1 MIASRYQTRKEL
13 RLWYGW
19 VILLAV
25 FIIMAV
31 TIGIRN
37 SIGVFFKDIS
47 GEFGWNRAQTAAAF
61 TMGMLG
67 QAVVAPFAGWVLER
81 FNMRW
86 VIGAGIFMNGTVL
99 IFGACIGALWHF
111 YAMYFLLSVGFAF
124 TANLPQ
130 VQLLSNWFVLKR
142 GLAMG
147 FSHAAQGFAPILNIF
162 TPLLIASL
170 GWRGS
175 YLALAG
181 LTLLIVL
188 PFALLLLRDH
198 PREKRSAPDAPFL
211 TPEEFSRARVRA
223 AVIVPAG
230 RERETTSLS
239 FFFTRRFMLIGGIYG
254 SIAYTFTAVLVHLVP
269 HATDQGFS
277 LSGGAALFALYGAS
291 LAAGNALSAISDR
304 IGRLPTYMVGVIC
317 GVASCYLLASFT
329 RESPEWHIYASTMG
343 VGFALGFVRP
353 TASSLLADHFAGP
366 GFGLVNGCAM
376 MVFSLVGA
384 LGPWV
389 TGMLFDAS
397 GNYLTGFLLVGGMF
411 VAGAIFVL
419 NLSRIPREARSQGA
433 ENHA

>member
-19 VILLAV
+19 VILLSV
-25 FIIMAV
+25 FIIMTV
-31 TIGIRN
+31 VIGIRN
-37 SIGVFFKDIS
+37 SIGVFFKEIS
-47 GEFGWNRAQTAAAF
+47 GEFGWNRAQTAGAF

-67 QAVVAPFAGWVLER
+67 QGLVAPFAGWVLER

-86 VIGAGIFMNGTVL
+86 VIGAGILVNGAAL
-99 IFGACIGALWHF
+99 IIGAYIGALWHF
-111 YAMYFLLSVGFAF
+111 YAMYFLLSLGFAF

-130 VQLLSNWFVLKR
+130 VQLLANWFVIKR

-147 FSHAAQGFAPILNIF
+147 FSHAAQGFAPIVNIF
-162 TPLLIASL
+162 TPLLIAAF

-181 LTLLIVL
+181 VVLLLVL
-188 PFALLLLRDH
+188 PFAVALLREH
-198 PREKRSAPDAPFL
+198 PREKRTAPDAPFL
-211 TPEEFSRARVRA
+211 TSEEFSRARARA
-223 AVIVPAG
+223 AVIIP
-230 RERETTSLS
+230 RDKEKETASFS

-254 SIAYTFTAVLVHLVP
+254 SIAYIFTAVLVHLIP

-277 LSGGAALFALYGAS
+277 PSGGAALFALYGAA
-291 LAAGNALSAISDR
+291 LVAGNGLSAVSDR
-304 IGRLPTYMVGVIC
+304 IGRLPTFMVGVVC
-317 GVASCYLLASFT
+317 GVAACYLLAAFT
-329 RESPEWHIYASTMG
+329 QASAEWRIYAGAMG

-376 MVFSLVGA
+376 MVFSIMGA
-384 LGPWV
+384 LGPLA

-397 GNYLTGFLLVGGMF
+397 GNYYAGFLLVGCMFPAGAVF
-411 VAGAIFVL
+411 VAS
-419 NLSRIPREARSQGA
+419 LSRMPREERG
-433 ENHA
+433 

>member
-1 MIASRYQTRKEL
+1 MRKDL

-19 VILLAV
+19 VILFTV
-25 FIIMAV
+25 FTILMF

-37 SIGVFFKDIS
+37 SIGVFFKEVS

-67 QAVVAPFAGWVLER
+67 QAVVAPLAGWVLER

-86 VIGAGIFMNGTVL
+86 VIGAGIFVNGAAL
-99 IFGACIGALWHF
+99 IIGTYIGALWHF

-130 VQLLSNWFVLKR
+130 VQLLANWFVVKR

-162 TPLLIASL
+162 TPLLIVAL
-170 GWRGS
+170 GWRMS

-181 LTLLIVL
+181 VTLLVVL

-198 PREKRSAPDAPFL
+198 PREKHTAPDAPFL
-211 TPEEFSRARVRA
+211 TSEEFSRARARA
-223 AVIVPAG
+223 AVIVPQS
-230 RERETTSLS
+230 REKNKGS
-239 FFFTRRFMLIGGIYG
+239 FSFLFTRRFMLIGGIFG
-254 SIAYTFTAVLVHLVP
+254 SVAYIFTAFIVHFVP

-277 LSGGAALFALYGAS
+277 MAGGAALFALYGATLS
-291 LAAGNALSAISDR
+291 VGNGISAISDK
-304 IGRLPTYMVGVIC
+304 IGRTPTFMLGAAF
-317 GVASCYLLASFT
+317 GVAACYLLATFT
-329 RESPEWHIYASTMG
+329 SDMPEWRIYAGAIGMG
-343 VGFALGFVRP
+343 VALGFVRP

-366 GFGLVNGCAM
+366 GFGLANGCAV

-384 LGPWV
+384 LGPLV
-389 TGMLFDAS
+389 TGMLFDAN
-397 GNYLTGFLLVGGMF
+397 GNYYAGFLLVGGMF
-411 VAGAIFVL
+411 ASGAVFVL
-419 NLSRIPREARSQGA
+419 GLSRMPLEERG
-433 ENHA
+433 